1 MTSVAKVLIVFRD
14 NWISFKA
21 LWRWSIYIERG
32 SSRSWME
39 GSQRVF
45 LREGMHHKY
54 WPQPP
59 RDLINLARPSSRWK
73 LGWAPTHIW
82 KQIVYSQRSEA
93 SLVVPRYLMKTV
105 NVPPKKQCWYILSFE
120 LQSNHYSLIFQF
132 LLFGIFLFVGIR
144 LFVQP
149 LDRAYNHLFSFHRV
163 FFRLS
168 LDKHFPQPR
177 HRQTQACWSCLCNQP
192 ASGEF
197 MATGFRQ
204 F

>member
-1 MTSVAKVLIVFRD
+1 MDGGFAEGVFAWGHASQILTTAPQRPHQ
-14 NWISFKA
+14 
-21 LWRWSIYIERG
+21 
-32 SSRSWME
+32 SRTTKQSMKI
-39 GSQRVF
+39 
-45 LREGMHHKY
+45 GM
-54 WPQPP
+54 
-59 RDLINLARPSSRWK
+59 S
-73 LGWAPTHIW
+73 THPHL
-82 KQIVYSQRSEA
+82 KTNKVYSQRSEA
-93 SLVVPRYLMKTV
+93 SLVVPIYLMKTV

-120 LQSNHYSLIFQF
+120 LQSKNNSLIFQF

-197 MATGFRQ
+197 MATGFKQ